1 MTRTEQM
8 KQRRVQE
15 RKWLKFAIVAFG
27 LLIAATAISYYW
39 FSESSMPTPKRN
51 KRANTGQFG
60 ALPDMGKVNILVL
73 GVDHRKED
81 IGRSDT
87 LFLITLDTKTKET
100 ALLSIPRDTRVKI
113 PGYGFDKVNH
123 AYALGGH
130 QLTQKAVEELLGT
143 PIDYYVEVDFLGF
156 NKIVDAVGGVDIAVE
171 KRMYYEDPYDDL
183 IIDLQPGMQH
193 MGGDTAI
200 KYVRYRDEE
209 GDIGRID
216 RQQHFIRAMMDEVT
230 SPAIL
235 VKLPAIISEVKNAI
249 RTDLSVTELIGMGKA
264 LKDAKGQGLKTDM
277 APGTPIDI
285 AGISYL
291 APDIV
296 ALREH
301 MAKVLGIKPDAQY
314 TSSANRLA
322 AEYQNSLPDE
332 TVLSDKPVSTKSSL
346 AKPGQPKSA
355 TTPVKPVVPQKPA
368 SQVRPAEP
376 QSGLIRVDIIN
387 ASGNASAGEKMAS
400 QLKQQGF
407 SVTEVSTSGN
417 VNRNTIVIARS
428 AQESILNRLTGLP
441 FNYALQVSPQAGSA
455 NQVTVVV
462 GKDYIG
468 R

>member
-1 MTRTEQM
+1 M

-60 ALPDMGKVNILVL
+60 ALPDTGKVNILVL

-193 MGGDTAI
+193 MDGDTAI

-235 VKLPAIISEVKNAI
+235 VKLPAIISQVKNAI
-249 RTDLSVTELIGMGKA
+249 RTDLSVTEMIGMGKA
-264 LKDAKGQGLKTDM
+264 LKDAKEQGLKTDM

-355 TTPVKPVVPQKPA
+355 TTPVKPAVPQKPA
-368 SQVRPAEP
+368 SQARPAAP

-407 SVTEVSTSGN
+407 SVTQVSTSGN
-417 VNRNTIVIARS
+417 VNRNTIVIAHS

-441 FNYALQVSPQAGSA
+441 FNYALQVSPQAGSET
-455 NQVTVVV
+455 QVTVVV
-462 GKDYIG
+462 GKDYVLG